1 MGGPGGN
8 TQVAIETAFK
18 EEPSPVRQ
26 DANELYSASAP
37 DTVRFKRDAVRL
49 VRSSPSRSIARI
61 ARKLGVSDNSLR
73 SWINQIES
81 EQGEREGLTTQER
94 EELRRLRKENKVLRQ
109 EQEILRKA
117 ITAFFAREDEIR

>member
-37 DTVRFKRDAVRL
+37 DTVRFKEEAVRL
-49 VRSSPSRSIARI
+49 VHSSTERYSVAKIARDLDVSTETL
-61 ARKLGVSDNSLR
+61 RKWV
-73 SWINQIES
+73 NQAEIDA
-81 EQGEREGLTTQER
+81 GERDGLTPPK
-94 EELRRLRKENKVLRQ
+94 RKRNCAACAKR
-109 EQEILRKA
+109 
-117 ITAFFAREDEIR
+117 